1 MNLHQKRRF
10 VFFDLGQTLVNES
23 DFIDYFDQRFL
34 ELLNG
39 FGARIDIRNYQ
50 AVKDNVIRTRKI
62 GHGYIREIIIEV
74 CKLVSQIGYDKIIA
88 DKLEHILNE
97 GERNLFH
104 FFDDAEQTIEVLSK
118 QYDLG
123 IIDNQSGGILYLLEC
138 SDIKRFFKV
147 IIISSKLQ
155 MKKPNPKIFQL
166 AIDRAGYYSE
176 DCVMIGDRL
185 DTDISPANRLQMKT
199 IRITNSIFKLQK
211 PINEL
216 EQPMYTVANL
226 SEIPNILLKI
236 IKSSK

>member
-62 GHGYIREIIIEV
+62 GDGYIREIIIEV
-74 CKLVSQIGYDKIIA
+74 CKLVSQTGYDKIIA
-88 DKLEHILNE
+88 DKLEYVLN

-104 FFDDAEQTIEVLSK
+104 FFDDAEQTIGVLSK

-123 IIDNQSGGILYLLEC
+123 IIDNQLGGILYLLER
-138 SDIKRFFKV
+138 SNIKRFFKV

-155 MKKPNPKIFQL
+155 MKKPDPKIFQL

-199 IRITNSIFKLQK
+199 IRITNSIFKFQK

>member
-1 MNLHQKRRF
+1 
-10 VFFDLGQTLVNES
+10 
-23 DFIDYFDQRFL
+23 
-34 ELLNG
+34 
-39 FGARIDIRNYQ
+39 
-50 AVKDNVIRTRKI
+50 
-62 GHGYIREIIIEV
+62 
-74 CKLVSQIGYDKIIA
+74 
-88 DKLEHILNE
+88 
-97 GERNLFH
+97 
-104 FFDDAEQTIEVLSK
+104 
-118 QYDLG
+118 
-123 IIDNQSGGILYLLEC
+123 
-138 SDIKRFFKV
+138 
-147 IIISSKLQ
+147 
-155 MKKPNPKIFQL
+155 MKKPNPKIFEL